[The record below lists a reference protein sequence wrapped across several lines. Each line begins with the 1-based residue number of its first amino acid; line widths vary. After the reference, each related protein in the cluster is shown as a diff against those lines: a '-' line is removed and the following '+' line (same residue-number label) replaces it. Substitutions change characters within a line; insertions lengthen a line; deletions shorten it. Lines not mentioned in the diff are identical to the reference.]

1 MAKEVTAK
9 KEVKKTASTTKKS
22 PEKKLT
28 AKETAEPEKKVT
40 AEDINTKLKAVEASN
55 SKKQL
60 AENKRLYNRYI
71 RQIDSAYKNMEK
83 CYLDT
88 AFALHSIYQ
97 NQLYKIDN
105 FKNIYD
111 FAKEKYN
118 IARGTC
124 NTFINICEKF
134 GVKNE
139 NGNIS
144 QLALEYEK
152 YSASQ
157 LAVMLTFPVA
167 LLNRCN
173 SGMTVRELKRMKS
186 DFQEEQAQHKALL
199 DSRKESD
206 SQKGADSQEEFNS
219 PDMLPDDITGNDI
232 PGNDAPPMNEPTKLD
247 LGKGKKSI
255 HVCTVKTLDELLKLK
270 ESIAD
275 TLNDIVNGNKK
286 KNACIEVNII
296 F

>member
-1 MAKEVTAK
+1 MAKETNAK

-22 PEKKLT
+22 PGKKLT

-199 DSRKESD
+199 ESRKESD
-206 SQKGADSQEEFNS
+206 SL
-219 PDMLPDDITGNDI
+219 DMLSDDITGNDI
-232 PGNDAPPMNEPTKLD
+232 PGNDTPPMNEPTKLD
-247 LGKGKKSI
+247 LGKGEKSI

>member
-1 MAKEVTAK
+1 MAKEATAK

-22 PEKKLT
+22 PEKNLT
-28 AKETAEPEKKVT
+28 AKEAAEPEKKVT

-199 DSRKESD
+199 ESRKESD
-206 SQKGADSQEEFNS
+206 SL
-219 PDMLPDDITGNDI
+219 DMLPDDITGNDI

-247 LGKGKKSI
+247 LGKGEKSI

>member
-1 MAKEVTAK
+1 MAKETNAK

-22 PEKKLT
+22 PGKKLT

-157 LAVMLTFPVA
+157 LAVMLTFSVA

-199 DSRKESD
+199 ESRKESD
-206 SQKGADSQEEFNS
+206 SL
-219 PDMLPDDITGNDI
+219 DMLPDDITGNDI

-247 LGKGKKSI
+247 LGKGEKSI